1 MRKPVVVAL
10 ALLCS
15 ACANKKENFDT
26 LSVQKYLDSSLAAVS
41 EEKRYAS
48 LYPKALEPFASNTV
62 RIHPEAP
69 GEALLQPVGSR
80 WNGTLDDVTR
90 KAAAMAGYS
99 VQAKGERSG
108 SPILVAVHYK
118 DMTLLGFLREAFGQG
133 KGRAWL
139 EIDQSSRVMTIH
151 YARPE
156 KSPVPHLDD
165 TRL

>member
-1 MRKPVVVAL
+1 MRKSVVVAT

-15 ACANKKENFDT
+15 ACANKKENFET
-26 LSVQKYLDSSLAAVS
+26 LSVQKYLDTSIAFVN

-48 LYPKALEPFASNTV
+48 LYPKALEGHASNTV
-62 RIHPEAP
+62 RISPETP
-69 GEALLQPVGSR
+69 GEELLQPVDTR

-90 KAAAMAGYS
+90 KAGKLAGYS

-139 EIDQSSRVMTIH
+139 EIDQFARVMTIH
-151 YARPE
+151 YSRPE